1 MHFFE
6 LQCIIIY
13 TKVGKKVANIK
24 FFKKRHSQKLYL
36 FFIYGIFITIL
47 LGIFFCFTYS
57 YYKSNIITEA
67 KKDSENL
74 CASVTNAVETQLD
87 NLSTI
92 SMNIVYSNA
101 IKANFKDFSEFYQKT
116 GNDPSALV
124 ASREKAE
131 AIQEIVTAI
140 IGAYQSASEIKLYTM
155 DGSCV
160 ETGYSF
166 LISQTDLTSFP
177 WYDEVMAL
185 NGHKYFSSPVMNPK
199 LPDANSQNGNSR
211 FISLIRLFLD
221 SSGQPEGIVEVVQD
235 CDKIFALASQLED
248 TNPNSKVYIYNS
260 RHELVYPYIG
270 TETNNFYNEIE
281 KQNLAEEKA
290 ELIKTAQEYPLLFTY
305 ENVSDYDWTVVITKP
320 QDAIYQPLKNFN
332 RIFIIIGIISLLLT
346 LFICFYISQRLTAPL
361 QKLTNAASK
370 ITINRVL
377 SSDKVNLT
385 SADSNIKELSTLCE
399 SIRTMYE
406 KLRSTS
412 QEILLS
418 RSEET
423 RAKLQATQSLISPHF
438 LYNSL
443 TNISVMAEENMNEDI
458 VQLCAALCDYFR
470 YISSGQEMI
479 VPLEQEIF
487 YAQRYL
493 DCMKFRFGEEFQY
506 VIELDEESK
515 KFFIPKLIVQPIVEN
530 AFKYAFQVTPPWQ
543 LKITSKVQNNIWKLE
558 IEDNGGT
565 MSNTKK
571 QELLNLYKNL
581 DMNTELKSLHIG
593 GMGLKNIYL
602 RLKLLYGENAVFE
615 INNSYPRRTIFILGG
630 PIYHSKE
637 EYYHEHPQL

>member
-1 MHFFE
+1 MKD
-6 LQCIIIY
+6 ITI
-13 TKVGKKVANIK
+13 
-24 FFKKRHSQKLYL
+24 FKKRHSQKIYL
-36 FFIYGIFITIL
+36 FFIYGIFICIL

-57 YYKSNIITEA
+57 YYKSSIITEA

-74 CASVTNAVETQLD
+74 CTSVTNAVETQLD

-101 IKANFKDFSEFYQKT
+101 IKTNFKEFSDLYPKN
-116 GNDPSALV
+116 GNDPSNLV
-124 ASREKAE
+124 ASREKAS
-131 AIQEIVTAI
+131 AIQEFVTAI
-140 IGAYQSASEIKLYTM
+140 IGAYQTASEIKLYTM
-155 DGSCV
+155 DGSYV

-166 LISQTDLTSFP
+166 RISQTDLSSLP
-177 WYDEVMAL
+177 WYEEVLAL
-185 NGHKYFSSPVMNPK
+185 NGHKYFSAPEENSK
-199 LPDANSQNGNSR
+199 LPDVSGQSGNSR

-221 SSGQPEGIVEVVQD
+221 ASGQPEGIVEVVQD

-248 TNPNSKVYIYNS
+248 TNPDSKVYIYNS

-270 TETNNFYNEIE
+270 TETDNFYNEIE
-281 KQNLAEEKA
+281 KHHLKETKA
-290 ELIKTAQEYPLLFTY
+290 QLIEASNEASLLFTY
-305 ENVSDYDWTVVITKP
+305 ENIPDYNWTVVVTKP
-320 QDAIYQPLKNFN
+320 QEAMYEPLNNFN
-332 RIFIIIGIISLLLT
+332 RIFFLIGIVSLLLT
-346 LFICFYISQRLTAPL
+346 LFICFYISQRLTTPL

-377 SSDKVNLT
+377 SEDKVNLT

-412 QEILLS
+412 QEVLLS
-418 RSEET
+418 QSEET

-443 TNISVMAEENMNEDI
+443 TNISVMAEENMNDDI
-458 VQLCAALCDYFR
+458 VHLCAALCDYFR

-479 VPLEQEIF
+479 VSLEQEIF
-487 YAQRYL
+487 YTKRYL
-493 DCMKFRFGEEFQY
+493 ECMKFRFGEEFNY
-506 VIELDEESK
+506 SIELAEESK
-515 KFFIPKLIVQPIVEN
+515 QLFIPKLILQPIVEN
-530 AFKYAFQVTPPWQ
+530 AFKYAFHINPPWN
-543 LKITSKVQNNIWKLE
+543 LKISSKVHNKFWQLQ

-565 MSNTKK
+565 MSDVKK
-571 QELLNLYKNL
+571 EELLNMYENL
-581 DMNTELKSLHIG
+581 DIKNELKSMQIG

-602 RLKLLYGENAVFE
+602 RLKLLYGENAIFE

-630 PIYHSKE
+630 PIYYSKE
-637 EYYHEHPQL
+637 DYYHEHPQL